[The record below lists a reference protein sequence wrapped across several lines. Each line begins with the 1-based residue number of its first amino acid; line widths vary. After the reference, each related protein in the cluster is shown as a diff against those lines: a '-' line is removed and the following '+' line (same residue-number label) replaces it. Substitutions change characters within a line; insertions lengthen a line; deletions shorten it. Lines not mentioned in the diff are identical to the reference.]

1 MSSVKVAILPWTVGV
16 IKFMSLCKMSPYF
29 PKLYERSN
37 GNVMVEL
44 DLCNYVTKTDLKE
57 ATGVYISKHQNQI
70 QLVSKL
76 R

>member
-1 MSSVKVAILPWTVGV
+1 
-16 IKFMSLCKMSPYF
+16 MSLCKMSPYF

-44 DLCNYVTKTDLKE
+44 DLCNYVTKTDLKG

-70 QLVSKL
+70 QLV
-76 R
+76 